1 MRGEKS
7 IHSFS
12 TSTETGSPPLARGKE
27 VVDHGA
33 ERTCGITP
41 ACAGKSRRTLQF
53 YSSRRDHPR
62 LRGEKRLTGNTVVE
76 DTGSPPLARG
86 KAACQGQRRNAGRIT
101 PACAGK
107 SYRQLGHCPAAG
119 DHPRLRG
126 EKHPGRWLQSPLG
139 GSPPLARGKGNAPG
153 QERQRPGITPACAG
167 KRAHEPLKSG
177 AL

>member
-86 KAACQGQRRNAGRIT
+86 KGILHNFYSKAERIT

-107 SYRQLGHCPAAG
+107 SHSGKAWKRQPW

-126 EKHPGRWLQSPLG
+126 EKSHSSPIGISGR
-139 GSPPLARGKGNAPG
+139 GSPPLARGKGVADG
-153 QERQRPGITPACAG
+153 FSFLRVRITPACAG
-167 KRAHEPLKSG
+167 KRSRRPERKT
-177 AL
+177 